1 MTVQELSWGG
11 STPAITGRV
20 TVVMQNGFKA
30 CIYPVL
36 MKVPLMFDGA

>member
-1 MTVQELSWGG
+1 MTVQEPSWGG

-20 TVVMQNGFKA
+20 TVVMQNGFKT